1 MLYLI
6 VFLLGLAMGSFFNVC
21 IYRLPRGESI
31 ISPHS
36 HCTSCNTKLKPIDMI
51 PVLSYIF
58 LKGRCRYC
66 GFHISIR
73 YPLVELATGLIYLF
87 TFIYFGFTYLTIK
100 YIILFS
106 GLIII
111 FFTDLDVQ
119 IIPDAVL
126 LAVFIPGIIIS
137 IIFKENLLNNFIGL
151 AIGGG
156 FLLLLVLIVPEG
168 MGMGDVKLMA
178 ACGWYLG
185 AWPTILSLFLSF
197 IIGAVVGLLLIAYRK
212 RNMKDVIA
220 FGPFLAI
227 GSFISVFYGN
237 SIINFYLNMLI

>member
-6 VFLLGLAMGSFFNVC
+6 VFLFGLAMGSFFNVC

-31 ISPHS
+31 VFPPS

-66 GFHISIR
+66 GSHISIR

-87 TFIYFGFTYLTIK
+87 IFIYFGFTYLTIK

-151 AIGGG
+151 VIGGG
-156 FLLLLVLIVPEG
+156 FLFLLALIVPEG

-197 IIGAVVGLLLIAYRK
+197 IIGAVVGLLLIAYRRK
-212 RNMKDVIA
+212 NMRDMIA

-227 GSFISVFYGN
+227 GTFTSVFYGS
-237 SIINFYLNMLI
+237 SIINFYLNMVV